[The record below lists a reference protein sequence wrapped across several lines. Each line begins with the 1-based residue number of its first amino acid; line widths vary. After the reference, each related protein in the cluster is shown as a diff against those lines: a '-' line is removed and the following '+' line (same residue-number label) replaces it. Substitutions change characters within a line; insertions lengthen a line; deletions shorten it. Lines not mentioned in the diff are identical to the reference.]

1 MRPKRAACSPIQ
13 CVGCCVAWLVM
24 WLWWYDDGVCVS
36 LTAFRSK
43 WRIYIEEKKL
53 KIKSIN
59 HILCHITA
67 AFITRCISKVVF
79 FPDASRRYLSVQ
91 LKTFLFNVI
100 YTHTFNF
107 YISFKWWCL
116 YVSFFWLCAFWF
128 LSKLDIIMYYVLRY
142 TL

>member
-1 MRPKRAACSPIQ
+1 MRQKRAACSPIQ

-79 FPDASRRYLSVQ
+79 FPDASRISP
-91 LKTFLFNVI
+91 FNWKHFCLTL
-100 YTHTFNF
+100 YTHILLIF
-107 YISFKWWCL
+107 ISLLNDDVFM
-116 YVSFFWLCAFWF
+116 F
-128 LSKLDIIMYYVLRY
+128 LSSDCVRFDFWASS
-142 TL
+142 T